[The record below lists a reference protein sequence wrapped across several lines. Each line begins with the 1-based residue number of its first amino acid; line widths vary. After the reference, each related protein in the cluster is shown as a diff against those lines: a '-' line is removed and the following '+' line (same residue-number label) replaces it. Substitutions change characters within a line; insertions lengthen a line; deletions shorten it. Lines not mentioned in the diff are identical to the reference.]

1 MIYIFELF
9 LLLLCCWPSNY
20 SAIDAFVLVQR
31 RRDFPQIKV
40 RRYSSTDITSSRNR
54 YNTRYYNT
62 LLQSTV
68 QPRWWNKRDISELPF
83 DSSLRVL
90 EAYHRIHGDLVIP
103 GSFIV
108 PSTNE
113 YPKEWHGVKLAKHI
127 YTMRWWQRH
136 ISQNKDR
143 VSQLNKL
150 SFVWERLQPRWN
162 LFVDALGIY
171 RNLYGD
177 VMVPATFTVPR
188 SNDWPKACWDLPL
201 GGIVQRVR
209 LRHDYLIGD
218 NAIERKQQLDRLG
231 FVYDVSEY
239 KFQKFL
245 KALKWFNRLD
255 RENSASSQLNS
266 AIRVPSKFVVPDND
280 ERWPSDLW
288 NYQLG
293 AKCMAVRQKKLYVK
307 GHPERKQALEDIG
320 FRRRSGNASFGWLD
334 VVHGAAIY
342 SQMHGRELNVP
353 FSFVVPA
360 PPTENPEGC
369 LDSWPWPERLWGL
382 KLGQRLK
389 DVRLKGAYLKGKDAE
404 LRRAQLDNLGFVWK
418 PPRGRRRR
426 GIQTED
432 VVEEDD
438 DIICTVPE

>member
-1 MIYIFELF
+1 
-9 LLLLCCWPSNY
+9 
-20 SAIDAFVLVQR
+20 
-31 RRDFPQIKV
+31 
-40 RRYSSTDITSSRNR
+40 
-54 YNTRYYNT
+54 
-62 LLQSTV
+62 V
-68 QPRWWNKRDISELPF
+68 QPRWWSKRDISELPF

-103 GSFIV
+103 ESFIV
-108 PSTNE
+108 PSSNE

-150 SFVWERLQPRWN
+150 GYIWERLQPRWN

-177 VMVPATFTVPR
+177 VMVPATFTIPR

-245 KALKWFNRLD
+245 NALKWFNRLD

-360 PPTENPEGC
+360 PPTENPEASC
-369 LDSWPWPERLWGL
+369 LDAWPWPERLWGL

-389 DVRLKGAYLKGKDAE
+389 DVRLKAAYLKGKDAD
-404 LRRAQLDNLGFVWK
+404 LRRAQLDNLGMTWK

-426 GIQTED
+426 GVPAED
-432 VVEEDD
+432 VVEND
-438 DIICTVPE
+438 DIICTVPDSDI